1 MGVRYPADYASAFQK
16 VVFELS
22 GFSPDADD
30 CVAVD
35 IMEGYNNE
43 ASGVKYYYGHNLIEV
58 DVSAYARAALKVE
71 PVLWSGLHLASVRS
85 VPMSVRVGGY
95 QSERVLVC
103 AATQPLPLN
112 TLLSD
117 LSKRTIALDE
127 RDGIAFVSDEHE
139 IVSDITIIDRKG
151 TEHYFEGMLFLYDK
165 GVAVYGLDVA
175 KVAIEAQERGIA
187 PEDIAQIIVGV
198 KLGAEK
204 QIRVTYDVRSNTNGV
219 RLAWVNHFGAIDYY
233 TFPNI
238 IASHLVALPED
249 IIGEPRRSYTECE
262 ISSDIVPRKIAE
274 ALADIV
280 PSPKV
285 WIVEGD
291 TYTPCEVV
299 TAPLP
304 TSPATTPRSIAAA
317 MARPSGSF
325 SITTAST

>member
-71 PVLWSGLHLASVRS
+71 PVLWCGLYLASVRS

-95 QSERVLVC
+95 QSEKVLVC

-112 TLLSD
+112 TLLSS

-127 RDGIAFVSDEHE
+127 RDEIAFVSDEHE

-151 TEHYFEGMLFLYDK
+151 TEYYFGGMLFLYDK

-175 KVAIEAQERGIA
+175 EVAIEAQERGIA

-249 IIGEPRRSYTECE
+249 IVGEPRRSYTECE
-262 ISSDIVPRKIAE
+262 ISSEIVPQEIAE

-280 PSPKV
+280 TSSKV
-285 WIVEGD
+285 WVVKGD
-291 TYTPCEVV
+291 TYTPCEIV
-299 TAPLP
+299 TDAVEWCNCSAPTAVKLVIR
-304 TSPATTPRSIAAA
+304 TQNTPQSN
-317 MARPSGSF
+317 G
-325 SITTAST
+325 